1 MREKEKFHSGI
12 FRRIWERTHLWL
24 WLSSLALAHSAQNYM
39 TSKGEQTHQSIL
51 CHQLCPPCPRHLSI
65 QRQSEK
71 YYLKHPKHLVLPG
84 KKFIFSA
91 LEWFFRFKRKFCVC
105 VCMVYIPMYMYMFA
119 WHSGWGWYGRRE
131 AGRQVTALD
140 THISQ
145 EILIFWKKTRWQGFP
160 PGTKSVSCIN
170 RLNGTPGRVH

>member
-51 CHQLCPPCPRHLSI
+51 SHQLCPPCPRHLSI

-105 VCMVYIPMYMYMFA
+105 VCMRVYAYVHVYVCVAQWLRM
-119 WHSGWGWYGRRE
+119 
-131 AGRQVTALD
+131 V
-140 THISQ
+140 
-145 EILIFWKKTRWQGFP
+145 WKKRSRKAGYCTGYPYISGDTNILKEDTLTRLP
-160 PGTKSVSCIN
+160 TRDKVSF
-170 RLNGTPGRVH
+170 LH